1 MQSVFSGWVVG
12 KIHAVGRL
20 ITCRNAHKYVYIY
33 VVLTAVCMS
42 SFISTD
48 MVDSRLGR
56 DLGSRMKKVRAR
68 SMA

>member
-1 MQSVFSGWVVG
+1 MAHL
-12 KIHAVGRL
+12 IPARL
-20 ITCRNAHKYVYIY
+20 CSSNSECTMYMYIYIY

>member
-1 MQSVFSGWVVG
+1 MDGSGRSCIPVTGVSALF
-12 KIHAVGRL
+12 HLEV
-20 ITCRNAHKYVYIY
+20 ITG
-33 VVLTAVCMS
+33 VVLTAACMS

-48 MVDSRLGR
+48 MVDSHLGR